1 MNYDRLEELGYAVF
15 GCHRC
20 GRRCWTDTAACD
32 YCKPCS
38 DCGEYDDEEIGGDP
52 CVCILE
58 ELRAE
63 FEASGAPP
71 F

>member
-1 MNYDRLEELGYAVF
+1 MNYDRLEELGYAAF
-15 GCHRC
+15 GCYRC
-20 GRRCWTDTAACD
+20 GRRCWTDTATCD

-52 CVCILE
+52 CICILE
-58 ELRAE
+58 ERRSE
-63 FEASGAPP
+63 FEASGATP

>member
-1 MNYDRLEELGYAVF
+1 MNYDRLEELGYAPF
-15 GCHRC
+15 GCYRC
-20 GRRCWTDTAACD
+20 GRRCWTDTATCD
-32 YCKPCS
+32 YCKPCP

-58 ELRAE
+58 ERRSE